1 MIGVRHCQP
10 AGVAHET
17 WCEDTVGRVAA
28 VRLLFGGVLR
38 VRKKIKVSPHYKF
51 LLIGPPTRCQG
62 MNKQRKK
69 KKLGAKTSLV
79 ADSLHWESAASGVLA
94 PTGGH
99 PTGRSSVRD
108 SVANTAFFFFFFFLG
123 LFITRMRPIQYQK
136 VGFFCYWS
144 TRDIHEGWQQSGI

>member
-38 VRKKIKVSPHYKF
+38 VRKF
-51 LLIGPPTRCQG
+51 LLIGPRTRCQG

-99 PTGRSSVRD
+99 PTGRSSERD
-108 SVANTAFFFFFFFLG
+108 SVANTAFFFFFF
-123 LFITRMRPIQYQK
+123 
-136 VGFFCYWS
+136 
-144 TRDIHEGWQQSGI
+144 